1 LAEFKLMTEIGEH
14 FNLVNN
20 TTYFN
25 NLNKGMMI
33 DKSRYSMQQKIPD
46 QFKKLKLNYN
56 NKNNIDYLENMSNF
70 VTNQLG
76 QVGYKYGF

>member
-1 LAEFKLMTEIGEH
+1 MTEIGEH

-25 NLNKGMMI
+25 NLNRGVMI

-46 QFKKLKLNYN
+46 QFKKLKLDYN

-76 QVGYKYGF
+76 QVGYKYGS

>member
-1 LAEFKLMTEIGEH
+1 MAEIGEH

-25 NLNKGMMI
+25 NLNRGVMI
-33 DKSRYSMQQKIPD
+33 DESRYYMKQKIKD
-46 QFKKLKLNYN
+46 QFKKLKLDYN

-76 QVGYKYGF
+76 QVGYKYGS

>member
-1 LAEFKLMTEIGEH
+1 MAEFKLMVKIGEH
-14 FNLVNN
+14 FDLVNN

-25 NLNKGMMI
+25 NLNRGVMI
-33 DKSRYSMQQKIPD
+33 DESRYSMQQKIPD
-46 QFKKLKLNYN
+46 QFKKLKLDYN

-76 QVGYKYGF
+76 QVGYKYG